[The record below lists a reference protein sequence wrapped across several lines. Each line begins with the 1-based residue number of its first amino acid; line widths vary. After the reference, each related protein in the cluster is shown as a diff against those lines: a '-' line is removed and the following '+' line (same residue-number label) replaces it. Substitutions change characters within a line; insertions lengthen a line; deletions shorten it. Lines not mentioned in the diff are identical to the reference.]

1 MINFQDLHDIWTNNA
16 DTINFG
22 NPTSATSISSPLN
35 GIDHFVQFI
44 NTGTIKTFTNV
55 LNGYTG
61 SQLHE
66 TKNKLMF
73 PNESNLTLGT
83 IACSLILYGN
93 YNITSQ
99 SIACTAED
107 CHILSDTLPLQ
118 IFANSSTSNF
128 KILELTN
135 ASFQYTS
142 SSRRSPKEKII
153 IHKKAIFGNG
163 STSFAY
169 WSDNLNI
176 YFMSTNEEDILI
188 PYTTAFSSA
197 KNITMHVQPSLLS
210 AYQNAWADVN
220 FYQSG
225 YIKIVALTQE
235 EIDQYG
241 IK

>member
-22 NPTSATSISSPLN
+22 NPASATSIFSPLN

-44 NTGTIKTFTNV
+44 NTGTIKTFISV

-66 TKNKLMF
+66 TKNKFIF
-73 PNESNLTLGT
+73 PDNSTLTLGA
-83 IACSLILYGN
+83 IPCSLTLYGN
-93 YNITSQ
+93 YNITTDAS
-99 SIACTAED
+99 CDGEE
-107 CHILSDTLPLQ
+107 CHILCDTLPLC
-118 IFANSSTSNF
+118 IFASSSTSNF
-128 KILELTN
+128 KTLELIN
-135 ASFQYTS
+135 ATFAYTAS
-142 SSRRSPKEKII
+142 NKRSPKEKII
-153 IHKKAIFGNG
+153 VHKKAVFSNNN
-163 STSFAY
+163 TSFY
-169 WSDNLNI
+169 NWSDDLNI
-176 YFMSTNEEDILI
+176 YLMHTDEESILI
-188 PYTTAFSSA
+188 PNTITYTHE
-197 KNITMHVQPSLLS
+197 KRITIHVQPSLLS